1 MRTAQLL
8 LFFLL
13 VCQTTASLID
23 KQVNLGENVTLD
35 CQIDVK
41 DIFWFFQKQTDSPV
55 VIMRTFTSHS
65 TVSQYY
71 EERFKVKYS
80 SLTLSRLFISNI
92 TIDELGIYYC
102 VKTGIP
108 PQLSNGIGLYISGD
122 VQDQNQTEVNN
133 NSQSPNTQQTLMIL
147 YFILSIVMF
156 LAIIGVLQIK
166 LQVCKKTHQQYQ
178 DEELEQLYSTND
190 EEFSEVEF
198 RLSRSTNKTFGKKAQ
213 ANLIKSESP
222 LTV

>member
-166 LQVCKKTHQQYQ
+166 VCKKTHQQYQ

-190 EEFSEVEF
+190 EEFSRVEF
-198 RLSRSTNKTFGKKAQ
+198 RLSRSTNKTFGKKA
-213 ANLIKSESP
+213 
-222 LTV
+222 

>member
-1 MRTAQLL
+1 
-8 LFFLL
+8 
-13 VCQTTASLID
+13 
-23 KQVNLGENVTLD
+23 
-35 CQIDVK
+35 
-41 DIFWFFQKQTDSPV
+41 
-55 VIMRTFTSHS
+55 MRTFTSHS

-102 VKTGIP
+102 VKTGP
-108 PQLSNGIGLYISGD
+108 ALQLSNGTRLYIS
-122 VQDQNQTEVNN
+122 
-133 NSQSPNTQQTLMIL
+133 
-147 YFILSIVMF
+147 
-156 LAIIGVLQIK
+156 GVLQIK

>member
-13 VCQTTASLID
+13 VCQTTESLRD
-23 KQVNLGENVTLD
+23 ERVNLGENVTLD

-41 DIFWFFQKQTDSPV
+41 NIYWVFQKLTDPPV
-55 VIMRTFTSHS
+55 VMMRTFTSHS
-65 TVSQYY
+65 TTAQFNYA
-71 EERFKVKYS
+71 RFKDKYS

-102 VKTGIP
+102 IKTGP
-108 PQLSNGIGLYISGD
+108 TLQLSDGTRLYITED
-122 VQDQNQTEVNN
+122 VQDHNQTEVNN
-133 NSQSPNTQQTLMIL
+133 NSQSPNALQALMIL
-147 YFILSIVMF
+147 YVILNIVMF
-156 LAIIGVLQIK
+156 LAIIGLLQIK
-166 LQVCKKTHQQYQ
+166 LQVCKKTHQQCQ

-198 RLSRSTNKTFGKKAQ
+198 RLSHSTNNTFGKKA
-213 ANLIKSESP
+213 
-222 LTV
+222 